1 MVTIVKYFIW
11 TERLSDFKLYTESV
25 ALILPYFAAAG
36 RGQYNAKASRFTL
49 EQVLKYDD
57 KAKALFYSSGHRT
70 VRYSCHQL
78 GGIWTDLSIDQTLI
92 NKCKSSRGLTGGY
105 EMKPPI
111 KNDLDSFVKVYAL
124 FAKKAF
130 DETDSEKLVS
140 FVSGVTSSDGLVNCH
155 EARTVGLK
163 IQAL

>member
-1 MVTIVKYFIW
+1 M
-11 TERLSDFKLYTESV
+11 D
-25 ALILPYFAAAG
+25 
-36 RGQYNAKASRFTL
+36 SR
-49 EQVLKYDD
+49 VHDD
-57 KAKALFYSSGHRT
+57 EATTMHADMRPS
-70 VRYSCHQL
+70 
-78 GGIWTDLSIDQTLI
+78 
-92 NKCKSSRGLTGGY
+92 
-105 EMKPPI
+105 MI

-140 FVSGVTSSDGLVNCH
+140 FAPGVTSSDGLVNCH